1 MAFHDQSRG
10 GYVPPHLRGLSNG
23 ANIQQQPPGPFDD
36 RRGGGFGGGGGGY
49 SRGGFRG
56 PSGGG
61 GFRGPAGGGGFP
73 RGSSWG
79 GPEEADPFAQVLP
92 KHTPSPAVAV
102 PAVLMSENKP
112 SWTGC
117 PARLK

>member
-1 MAFHDQSRG
+1 M
-10 GYVPPHLRGLSNG
+10 PPHLRGLSNG
-23 ANIQQQPPGPFDD
+23 TNIQQQPPGPFDD
-36 RRGGGFGGGGGGY
+36 RRGGGFGVGGGGGY

-61 GFRGPAGGGGFP
+61 GFRGPAGGGGYP

-92 KHTPSPAVAV
+92 NHFSPLF
-102 PAVLMSENKP
+102 AVLAVVMFS
-112 SWTGC
+112 
-117 PARLK
+117 